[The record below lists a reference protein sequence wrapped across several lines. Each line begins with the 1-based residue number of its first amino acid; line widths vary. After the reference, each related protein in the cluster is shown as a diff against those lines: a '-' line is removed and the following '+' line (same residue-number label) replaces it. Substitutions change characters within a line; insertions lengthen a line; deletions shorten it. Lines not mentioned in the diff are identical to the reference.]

1 MLSLMQAVTF
11 TNLRQAQR
19 RNMDTLITNIALAEV
34 NNALQMQ
41 IQRSIN
47 LAVEI
52 TKLKT
57 LIAEKDTIIDK
68 LKNDLQP
75 QTTNK

>member
-1 MLSLMQAVTF
+1 
-11 TNLRQAQR
+11 
-19 RNMDTLITNIALAEV
+19 MDTLITNIALAEV